1 MNNVVSCK
9 IKGKGGENL
18 GAGGIYN
25 NKDMNSFLGQAAAY
39 IFERHELNALQEL
52 KIVLPSRRAALYF
65 RNELAGLSSIPF
77 FSPEISSVDDFIQE
91 LSGLQRVDPIDLYF
105 ESYEL
110 WKSQDPNQSFEKFL
124 TWAPTLMRDFDLID
138 SALLADPHELFRY
151 MSEAEALKRWE
162 LDEHEFSPVSSEY
175 FTFFDK
181 MATVY
186 ERLNQVLPEKG
197 LSYTGLAYRKAAENV
212 PQSGF
217 YYFVGL
223 NALSRA
229 EEKIITTLVK
239 AKRAECIWDS
249 DDFYMNSN
257 DKAGKKLRAYK
268 KSGQYGDRSWNFQGN
283 LLQEAARDVHVYALS
298 SKTLQARLATDLAG
312 RSAAQSHAL
321 VVLDENDF
329 PALFIQLPAL
339 DFKVNVSGGA
349 ALKGSMLMPA
359 LEILLRLM
367 ETEGETLRVDLV
379 RALTGNEILKS
390 VLTHEAGGQRV
401 MTQLEKQLSR
411 STHLYVA
418 RKDLQLK
425 GNDLFRAVLDIRD
438 PLSFLTGAEKV
449 LTVLAGSESDESPFA
464 IALLQKLEVLKP
476 RVTGG
481 LSAASFRILFKELIK
496 NLSLPFEKQPDARLQ
511 VMSMLETRCLDFEEV
526 TFLSFSEGNL
536 PSGKKNNSFIP
547 FDALTYFDLPSYSD
561 QDAIMA
567 YHFFRLLQRARKVNM
582 LYTVDSGTGV
592 GRKERSRFLYQL
604 EEELLPVNEKMRFF
618 YPEVQLSSTSGRQ
631 AINTVQVHKTADI
644 LHKTRVFL
652 EEKGLSAT
660 SLNEYFNGELGFYWK
675 YIERIKEKENDDAA
689 IGHNIFGSIVHYVL
703 EKTDESY
710 VGALITREILE
721 NQKRSALARFDDLL
735 KQNQPGFDFE
745 YGLNTVLKTLAREL
759 TGKYFDKRLR
769 EFSEPFYI
777 EGLEKKYETTV
788 DVDGVKVKLRGTL
801 DKIERHGDTL
811 VVIDY
816 KTGDVDPLKIR
827 YPSGKKD
834 LSLDACLRLQDRDK
848 FRQLLLYKFLISEIY
863 GKNTKY
869 EFKFYSFRRLDSNLI
884 LEVENHTSEEV
895 LEAVHHLITGVV
907 HDLLDARKPF
917 SPDPEK
923 KIPEYSDFADLLG

>member
-1 MNNVVSCK
+1 
-9 IKGKGGENL
+9 
-18 GAGGIYN
+18 
-25 NKDMNSFLGQAAAY
+25 MNSFLGQAAAY

-77 FSPEISSVDDFIQE
+77 FSPEVSSVDDFIQG
-91 LSGLQRVDPIDLYF
+91 LSGLQRIDPIDLYF

-110 WKSQDPNQSFEKFL
+110 WKLQDPGQSFEKFL

-138 SALLADPHELFRY
+138 SALLADPHRLFRY
-151 MSEAEALKRWE
+151 MSEAEALKRWDLE
-162 LDEHEFSPVSSEY
+162 EHEFSEASSEY

-181 MATVY
+181 MAAVY

-212 PQSGF
+212 PQNGF
-217 YYFVGL
+217 CYFVGL

-249 DDFYMNSN
+249 DDFYMNSQ
-257 DKAGKKLRAYK
+257 DKAGKKLRSYR
-268 KSGQYGDRSWNFQGN
+268 KSGQYGRSWNFQGD
-283 LLQEAARDVHVYALS
+283 LLQEAPRDVHVYAVS

-329 PALFIQLPAL
+329 PALFIQVPTL

-359 LEILLRLM
+359 LDILLRLM
-367 ETEGETLRVDLV
+367 ETEGETLRIDLV
-379 RALTGNEILKS
+379 RSFTGNEILKS
-390 VLTHEAGGQRV
+390 VLIHEAGAQR
-401 MTQLEKQLSR
+401 MMQLEKQLSR
-411 STHLYVA
+411 SMHLYVA

-425 GNDLFRAVLDIRD
+425 GSDLFRAVLDIRD
-438 PLSFLTGAEKV
+438 PLSFFTGAEKV
-449 LTVLAGSESDESPFA
+449 LSALAGSESEESPFA
-464 IALLQKLEVLKP
+464 MALLQKLDVLKP
-476 RVTGG
+476 RVTAG

-547 FDALTYFDLPSYSD
+547 VDAHIYFDLPSYSD

-567 YHFFRLLQRARKVNM
+567 YHFFRLLQRARKVNI

-604 EEELLPVNEKMRFF
+604 EEELRPVNERMRFF
-618 YPEVQLSSTSGRQ
+618 YPEVQLSANSDASL
-631 AINTVQVHKTADI
+631 INTIRIDKTVEI
-644 LHKTRVFL
+644 LEKIRVFL
-652 EEKGLSAT
+652 EQKGLSAT
-660 SLNEYFNGELGFYWK
+660 SLNEYFNGEPGFYWK
-675 YIERIKEKENDDAA
+675 YIERIKGKENDDAA

-703 EKTDESY
+703 EKTDEPY
-710 VGALITREILE
+710 VGALITKEILI
-721 NQKRSALARFDDLL
+721 NQKQYALDNFDALL

-745 YGLNTVLKTLAREL
+745 YGLNAVLKTLAREL

-769 EFSEPFYI
+769 EFTEPFYI
-777 EGLEKKYETTV
+777 EGLEKKYETTIEV
-788 DVDGVKVKLRGTL
+788 NGVKVKLQGTL
-801 DKIERHGDTL
+801 DKIERHGDML

-816 KTGDVDPLKIR
+816 KTGDVDPAKIR
-827 YPSGKKD
+827 YPSGKKG
-834 LSLDACLRLQDRDK
+834 LSLDECLRLQDRDK

-863 GKNTKY
+863 GKNAKY

-895 LEAVHHLITGVV
+895 LEAVHQLITTVV
-907 HDLLDARKPF
+907 RDLLDTKKPF

-923 KIPEYSDFADLLG
+923 KVMEYSDFADLLS

>member
-1 MNNVVSCK
+1 
-9 IKGKGGENL
+9 
-18 GAGGIYN
+18 
-25 NKDMNSFLGQAAAY
+25 MNSFLGQAAAY
-39 IFERHELNALQEL
+39 IFEKHELSALQEL
-52 KIVLPSRRAALYF
+52 KIVLPGRRAALYF

-77 FSPEISSVDDFIQE
+77 FSPEISSVDDFIQG
-91 LSGLQRVDPIDLYF
+91 LSGLQRMDPIDLYF

-110 WKSQDPNQSFEKFL
+110 WKSQDPGQSFEKFL
-124 TWAPTLMRDFDLID
+124 TWAPALIRDFDLID
-138 SALLADPHELFRY
+138 SALLANPHQLFRY
-151 MSEAEALKRWE
+151 MSEGEALRRWE
-162 LDEHEFSPVSSEY
+162 LDQHEFSPATSEY

-181 MATVY
+181 MAVIY
-186 ERLNQVLPEKG
+186 ERLNRVLPEKG
-197 LSYTGLAYRKAAENV
+197 LSYTGLAYRKAAEKI
-212 PQSGF
+212 PESGF

-249 DDFYMNSN
+249 DDFYMNSH
-257 DKAGKKLRAYK
+257 DKAGKKLRGYR
-268 KSGQYGDRSWNFQGN
+268 KSGQYGRSWNLQGN

-312 RSAAQSHAL
+312 RSVAQSHAL

-329 PALFIQLPAL
+329 PALFIQVPTL

-349 ALKGSMLMPA
+349 ALKGSMLMPV

-367 ETEGETLRVDLV
+367 ETEGETLRIDLV
-379 RALTGNEILKS
+379 RSFIGNEILKS
-390 VLTHEAGGQRV
+390 VLTHEAGAQR
-401 MTQLEKQLSR
+401 MMQLEKQLSR
-411 STHLYVA
+411 STHLYVL

-425 GNDLFRAVLDIRD
+425 GSDLFRAVLDIRD
-438 PLSFLTGAEKV
+438 PLSFLVGTEKV
-449 LTVLAGSESDESPFA
+449 LAALAGSESDESSFA
-464 IALLQKLEVLKP
+464 IALLQKLELLKS

-481 LSAASFRILFKELIK
+481 LSAAAFRILFKELIK

-526 TFLSFSEGNL
+526 TFLSFLEGNL
-536 PSGKKNNSFIP
+536 PSAKKNNSFIP

-567 YHFFRLLQRARKVNM
+567 YHFFRLLQRARKVNL
-582 LYTVDSGTGV
+582 LYTVDTGTGV

-604 EEELLPVNEKMRFF
+604 EEELRPVNERMRFF
-618 YPEVQLSSTSGRQ
+618 YPEVLLSATSDTPVIYPIR
-631 AINTVQVHKTADI
+631 IHKTAEI
-644 LHKTRVFL
+644 LHKIRVFL
-652 EEKGLSAT
+652 EQKGLSAT
-660 SLNEYFNGELGFYWK
+660 SLNEYFNGEPGFYWK
-675 YIERIKEKENDDAA
+675 YIERIKGKETDDAA

-703 EKTDESY
+703 EKTDEPY
-710 VGALITREILE
+710 IGALITREILE
-721 NQKRSALARFDDLL
+721 NQKRYALDNFDTLL
-735 KQNQPGFDFE
+735 KHSQPDFDFE
-745 YGLNTVLKTLAREL
+745 YGLNAVLKTLAREL

-769 EFSEPFYI
+769 EFTEPFYI
-777 EGLEKKYETTV
+777 EGLEKKYETTIEA
-788 DVDGVKVKLRGTL
+788 DGVQVKLQGTL
-801 DKIERHGDTL
+801 DKIERHGDQL

-816 KTGDVDPLKIR
+816 KTGDVDPAKIR

-834 LSLDACLRLQDRDK
+834 LSLDEYLRLQDRDK

-863 GKNTKY
+863 GKNAKY

-884 LEVENHTSEEV
+884 LEVENHTSEEI
-895 LEAVHHLITGVV
+895 LGAVHHLITTVV
-907 HDLLDARKPF
+907 RDLLDTKKPF

-923 KIPEYSDFADLLG
+923 KVMEYSDFADLLS